1 MNPLIKRWA
10 RLAAIAAVFLGT
22 GCQNPSPGDVA
33 VSEIRSGRKMH
44 ATLTVAPADDP
55 NAVKSA
61 FSGSDHTVAN
71 YNLLVF
77 ESGVL
82 AGKYYKDSGSPLAFE
97 VMADRSY
104 NYYCVAN
111 TGDLTGAFTVG
122 QTPESRM
129 ATWQV
134 EAPVAGAAGLPMAWS
149 GTDIRFSK
157 AQMRAGAQLEISL
170 TRLVAQYDIVLD
182 KSALS
187 QFSFTATS
195 LSICG
200 PSSVT
205 PFASSKA
212 ASVASRTDYAVP
224 GDLARLNGGL
234 KSTFYPLENRYGTL
248 LPENNDP
255 WLKVPANLSEDDH
268 PTFIELGG
276 VATVDDGSGLEIP
289 LTYRFFLGRDAIR
302 DFDVRRN
309 EVNTVTLSLTDD
321 ALGREEASWKVEKGS
336 YADTRSLAFADEGIY
351 VPEGGS
357 VDELIVRTPVN
368 LKYVVGLDPAL
379 TAAGVAVAGV
389 TPGEPVDWDVLTFT
403 APEGIA
409 PMEGIVRIRS
419 IDGKKSDELTLS
431 TGRRLVAL
439 RFGLWPNAGTER
451 FHSDTTFLFGGD
463 IYAHVYA
470 VYSDDT
476 REDITSSLA
485 VSDYQF
491 DADLLS
497 CNHGSGS
504 DLGRFRPLKAG
515 DSQIRVTKTLDGVTV
530 TAESNVHV
538 LPYMSGLAF
547 TEGNGNTIT
556 MRTGGESHQFTLE
569 ATYAGSGK
577 KDVTADAVW
586 SVEDEELL
594 INDGAGKVTSKL
606 KTGTTTVWASY
617 TENGVS
623 LQRRI
628 QVKVIRIPV
637 ELRVFPSMVYL
648 PNAGTDERVAY
659 ASPIEYA
666 GPNERTFRLT
676 VSYHDGTS
684 ADVSYAPGQ
693 TVWTDNLPLR
703 YQTGDTWHIL
713 GIQSFNSASSPGRM
727 IIYRAYATTLNAR
740 IYLGNNA
747 NYLHAFH
754 EAEVV
759 TDDAPK
765 RFLTA
770 TYTLNDVTL
779 TADVMGTLVNNA
791 RPQRITITPNPQE
804 AYAGGHTVQFQATL
818 EYDDGT
824 TEDITDSASWTVD
837 GLATPEGGG
846 RFTTGNET
854 GSTQVHAS
862 VTVSGVTVNGDAGLV
877 VNPRVITAV
886 ALEVNPGT
894 GWTDAAQDVNLG
906 SQQEWRLK
914 ITYENGDTDY
924 VTRGFQLTSSNTSV
938 VTVSGAST
946 TAQAVGQAD
955 ISADYEGWT
964 AGPLHLK
971 VLNHDY
977 SYALAVEPKNSTLDS
992 DGEKSYHAWFLTLD
1006 NGIETDRE
1014 DVSRDCDWSVSSG
1027 LAAYVETSGAF
1038 TVRAKGNNSSSVSG
1052 MVLVGYEKDGVP
1064 YSSYATLVIR
1074 APFVPSLSVNV
1085 PSLEWDYDEY
1095 GEESGLS
1102 ISVSGNVSWNAELI
1116 SGGDHF
1122 SLTAASGEG
1131 DGSLKVFP
1139 VAKNGSDSGLNGR
1152 LRIYDT
1158 AYGLEC
1164 FVDLTQLDF
1173 NRRKGIGPVYNK
1185 LVVTPSEA
1193 TIDHDGSFAFTATL
1207 YIYKDAAM
1215 TDLFRSYD
1223 VSLWDWSH
1231 WTSSDESAAVM
1242 HSPQEHGPTHVANPV
1257 ANGKNTRTGSGF
1269 KETTITCYYGPEIP
1283 SGMTISD
1290 AANLRVKDIPD
1301 QTSYRLIV
1309 SVEPSSIGCTGRA
1322 QASAR
1327 LQSSSDGGTTWD
1339 AGQDVTSATSWSSSN
1354 TTAATIASDGVITGC
1369 NTGSSAK
1376 SARITGTYGGVTPS
1390 VSGQADLQVDGVS
1403 SFLDV
1408 TPGSLTWNWDAS
1420 GSGEGLT
1427 LTLSGNVA
1435 WRVSVPEG
1443 FSASPTSGNGDGTVT
1458 VWPKA
1463 RNTSTTDDLTGTL
1476 RITGTGV
1483 TARTV
1488 SLTQLHSSGTEPPA
1502 TYLSFDRSHYD
1513 LVRVIG
1519 GTVYTVHDFS
1529 VTLHGA
1535 DGSVTDVTGQASYSD
1550 QGGVTVNG
1558 TAGTLTAT
1566 AAVSGKTVTASYDGL
1581 TATATYS
1588 AEDLLIPLALEGSH
1602 VEIQG
1607 GSSREFLVEVF
1618 EVTLESV
1625 LTGVRSY
1632 EEVIASVEADPSGPI
1647 VCEGYTVDR
1656 GILFHF
1662 TEPGSGSVTFRYVR
1676 EGVTVSCVL
1685 DLTCASD
1692 NTITCSW
1699 R

>member
-1 MNPLIKRWA
+1 MNPLFKRLA
-10 RLAAIAAVFLGT
+10 RLAALSTVLLWA

-33 VSEIRSGRKMH
+33 VSEIRSGRKLL
-44 ATLTVAPADDP
+44 ASPTVAPADDP

-61 FSGSDHTVAN
+61 FTGSDYTVAN

-82 AGKYYKDSGSPLAFE
+82 AAKYYKDSGSPLAFE
-97 VMADRSY
+97 VVADRSY

-111 TGDLTGAFTVG
+111 TGDCTGSFTVG
-122 QTPESRM
+122 QTPESGM
-129 ATWQV
+129 ATWLA

-157 AQMRAGAQLEISL
+157 AQMRAGAQLEILL

-195 LSICG
+195 LSLCG

-205 PFASSKA
+205 PFAASKA
-212 ASVASRTDYAVP
+212 ASRATRTDYALAT
-224 GDLARLNGGL
+224 DLTRLNGGQ
-234 KSTFYPLENRYGTL
+234 KATFYPLENRYGTL
-248 LPENNDP
+248 LPENEDP
-255 WLKVPANLSEDDH
+255 WQKVPANLSENDH
-268 PTFIELGG
+268 PTYIELGG
-276 VATVDDGSGLEIP
+276 VATVNDGSGLEIP
-289 LTYRFFLGRDAIR
+289 LTYRFYLGRDATR

-309 EVNTVTLSLTDD
+309 EVNTVTLSLTD
-321 ALGREEASWKVEKGS
+321 AAVGREEASWKVEKGS
-336 YADTRSLAFADEGIY
+336 YTDTRSLSFADESIY
-351 VPEGGS
+351 VPGGGS
-357 VDELIVRTPVN
+357 ADELIVRTPVN
-368 LKYVVGLDPAL
+368 LKYVVLLDPAL
-379 TAAGVAVAGV
+379 TAAGVAVSGV

-409 PMEGIVRIRS
+409 PLEGTVRIRS
-419 IDGKKSDELTLS
+419 LDGKKSDELTLS

-439 RFGLWPNAGTER
+439 RFGLWPDPSTER
-451 FHSDTTFLFGGD
+451 FHSDTTILFGKD

-470 VYSDDT
+470 EYSDET
-476 REDITSSLA
+476 REDITASLEA
-485 VSDYQF
+485 SDFQY
-491 DADLLS
+491 DAALLS
-497 CNHGSGS
+497 CSHGTGTN
-504 DLGRFRPLKAG
+504 LGRFRPLKAG
-515 DSQIRVTKTLDGVTV
+515 DAQIRVTRTLDGVTA
-530 TAESNVHV
+530 TAVANLHV
-538 LPYMSGLAF
+538 LPNLSGLAF

-569 ATYAGSGK
+569 ASYAGADT

-586 SVEDEELL
+586 TIEDEELL
-594 INDGAGKVTSKL
+594 INDGGGKVKTKL

-617 TENGVS
+617 TENGVT

-628 QVKVIRIPV
+628 LVKVIRIPV
-637 ELRVFPSMVYL
+637 ELRVFPSVVYL
-648 PNAGTDERVAY
+648 PNAGTDERVAQY
-659 ASPIEYA
+659 TPIDYA

-693 TVWTDNLPLR
+693 TMWTDNLPLR

-713 GIQSFNSASSPGRM
+713 GIQNFSSSSSPGRM
-727 IIYRAYATTLNAR
+727 VIYRAYATELNAR
-740 IYLGNNA
+740 VYLGNNS
-747 NYLHAFH
+747 NYLHTFH
-754 EAEVV
+754 EAEIV
-759 TDDAPK
+759 TEETPK

-770 TYTLNDVTL
+770 SYTLNDVTL
-779 TADVMGTLVNNA
+779 TADVMGTLVNTA

-804 AYAGGHTVQFQATL
+804 AYAGGHTVQFNATL

-824 TEDITDSASWTVD
+824 TEDITDRATWTVD
-837 GLATPEGGG
+837 GLATVDGGG

-877 VNPRVITAV
+877 INPRVITAV

-894 GWTDAAQDVNLG
+894 GWTGSGQDVNLG

-924 VTRGFQLTSSNTSV
+924 VTRGFQLTSSNASV
-938 VTVSGAST
+938 VAVSGTST
-946 TAQAVGQAD
+946 LAQAIGYSD
-955 ISADYEGWT
+955 LSAGYEGWV
-964 AGPLHLK
+964 AGPLRVN
-971 VLNHDY
+971 VLNHDF
-977 SYALAVEPKNSTLDS
+977 SYILSVEPKNTSIDS
-992 DGEKSYHAWFLTLD
+992 DGEKSFHAWFITRD
-1006 NGIETDRE
+1006 NGIETERE
-1014 DVSRDCDWSVSSG
+1014 DVSANCDWSISSG
-1027 LAAYVETSGAF
+1027 LTAYVETSGAYN
-1038 TVRAKGNNSSSVSG
+1038 VRAKGNNTSSVSG
-1052 MVLVGYEKDGVP
+1052 MVHAGFEKDGES
-1064 YSSYATLVIR
+1064 YTSYATLIIR
-1074 APFVPSLSVNV
+1074 APFVPSLSVNI

-1095 GEESGLS
+1095 GEESGIS
-1102 ISVSGNVSWNAELI
+1102 ISVTGNVSWNAEFV

-1122 SLTAASGEG
+1122 SLSASSGEG
-1131 DGSLKVFP
+1131 DGTLKVFP
-1139 VAKNGSDSGLNGR
+1139 VAKNGSSSGYTGQ

-1158 AYGLEC
+1158 TYGLEC
-1164 FVDLTQLDF
+1164 LVDLTQLDF
-1173 NRRKGIGPVYNK
+1173 DRRKGIGRVYNK

-1193 TIDHDGSFAFTATL
+1193 TIDHDGTFAFTATL

-1242 HSPQEHGPTHVANPV
+1242 RSPQAHGPTHVANPV
-1257 ANGKNTRTGSGF
+1257 ANGRNTRTGSGF

-1290 AANLRVKDIPD
+1290 AANLRVKDVPD
-1301 QTSYRLIV
+1301 QTSYRLVV
-1309 SVEPSSIGCTGRA
+1309 SVDPSSIGCTGRA
-1322 QASAR
+1322 QATAL
-1327 LQSSSDGGTTWD
+1327 LQTSLDGGTTWD
-1339 AGQDVTSATSWSSSN
+1339 AGQDVTASTSWSSSN
-1354 TTAATIASDGVITGC
+1354 TAAATIASNGAITGC
-1369 NTGSSAK
+1369 NTGSSAV
-1376 SARITGTYGGVTPS
+1376 STRITGSYDGVTPS

-1408 TPGSLTWNWDAS
+1408 TPGSLNWNWDAA
-1420 GSGEGLT
+1420 GSGDGLT
-1427 LTLSGNVA
+1427 LTISSNVS
-1435 WRVSVPEG
+1435 WLISVPTG
-1443 FSASPTSGNGDGTVT
+1443 FSASPASGSGDATVT

-1463 RNTSTTDDLTGTL
+1463 QNTSTTDDVTGLL

-1483 TARTV
+1483 TTRTV
-1488 SLTQLHSSGTEPPA
+1488 YLTQQHSSGTGPA
-1502 TYLSFDRSHYD
+1502 TAYLSFDKSHYD
-1513 LVRVIG
+1513 LVRVSG
-1519 GTVYTVHDFS
+1519 GTLYTVQDYS
-1529 VTLHGA
+1529 LTLHGS
-1535 DGSVTDVTGQASYSD
+1535 DGSSTDVTAQATYSD

-1566 AAVSGKTVTASYDGL
+1566 SAVSGKTLTASYNGL

-1588 AEDLLIPLALEGSH
+1588 AEDLLIPVALEGGH
-1602 VEIQG
+1602 VEMQG

-1618 EVTLESV
+1618 EVTLQSA
-1625 LTGVRSY
+1625 LTGTRSY
-1632 EEVIASVEADPSGPI
+1632 EDVIASVEADTSGPI

-1662 TEPGSGSVTFRYVR
+1662 TEAGSGSVTFSYVR

-1692 NTITCSW
+1692 NTITYSW